1 VKVERPARP
10 VSAVRLASV
19 TISLLRASTLCA
31 IATVSTDGRPHVNTA
46 YFAWGDP
53 FDIVWLSSPAARHSR
68 NVRRSGSAAIA
79 VFDSTQRWGDTDR
92 GIQVF
97 GTARE
102 LTGHL
107 SDAARRLYVRR
118 FPDAADTDADAYR
131 YYRLRTRRV
140 KLFDERHFGG
150 ATFVTARVRRDGT
163 LEWITT
169 ERYT

>member
-1 VKVERPARP
+1 MNVERSAQP
-10 VSAVRLASV
+10 VSATRLASL
-19 TISLLRASTLCA
+19 TRSLLRASTLCA
-31 IATVSTDGRPHVNTA
+31 IATASTAGRPHVNTA

-102 LTGHL
+102 LTGRGA
-107 SDAARRLYVRR
+107 DAARRLYVRR
-118 FPDAADTDADAYR
+118 FPDAADSDVDAYR
-131 YYRLRTRRV
+131 YYPLPTRRV

-150 ATFVTARVRRDGT
+150 ATFVTARARRDGT
-163 LEWITT
+163 LEWLTT